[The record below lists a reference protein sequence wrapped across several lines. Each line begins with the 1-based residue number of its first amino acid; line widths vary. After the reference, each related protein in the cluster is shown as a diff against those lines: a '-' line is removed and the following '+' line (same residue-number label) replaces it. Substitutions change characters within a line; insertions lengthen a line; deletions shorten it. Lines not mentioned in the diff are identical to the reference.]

1 MTHHTI
7 PADQVPATFTV
18 ATPQLPGHPIYKED
32 VSARTDEHF
41 LRTDGYSAR
50 TDKHFLRTDGHSAR
64 TDKHFLRTDG
74 HSARTDIAISARM
87 DIPPVRQNI
96 LFHQKSNL
104 P

>member
-64 TDKHFLRTDG
+64 TD
-74 HSARTDIAISARM
+74 IAISARM

-96 LFHQKSNL
+96 IISPEKQFTLNFK